1 MKSYK
6 QIQGVPNAY
15 LAIDGIEGGFGYT
28 IPLWKYR
35 FLY

>member
-15 LAIDGIEGGFGYT
+15 LAIDGIEGGSGYR
-28 IPLWKYR
+28 IPLWLLG